1 MGSVQVEY
9 KHRRGANE
17 AGTTVTNPKDWFT
30 ELITQQEHWTNV
42 KNLYD
47 NNAEAREQIDSILED
62 PKVMENQTQA
72 GMWLNENEDEHSYL
86 QEKMDAIKQVM
97 D

>member
-17 AGTTVTNPKDWFT
+17 AGTPITKPKDWFN
-30 ELITQQEHWTNV
+30 ELIQDNEHWNNI

-47 NNAEAREQIDSILED
+47 NNGEARSQIDGIFED
-62 PKVMENQTQA
+62 SRVMENQTNA
-72 GMWLNENEDEHSYL
+72 GMWLNEVEDDEGYL
-86 QEKMDAIKQVM
+86 QDIMN
-97 D
+97 